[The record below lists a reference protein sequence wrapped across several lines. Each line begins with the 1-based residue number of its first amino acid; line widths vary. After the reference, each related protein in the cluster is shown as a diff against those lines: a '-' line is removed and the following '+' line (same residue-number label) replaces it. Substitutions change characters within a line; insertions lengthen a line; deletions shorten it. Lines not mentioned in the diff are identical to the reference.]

1 VVSSRAP
8 RALGI
13 GTWIEDPDG
22 IRTALAE
29 VPLSTSAVP
38 GPTPV
43 TSLTSVAAS
52 SPALTSVADSSI
64 VPIDWTTVMVSPT
77 AGCGILAVP
86 RLPVLSSNPCQLLT
100 T

>member
-1 VVSSRAP
+1 MPAHAVEVSPAVT
-8 RALGI
+8 AA
-13 GTWIEDPDG
+13 WI
-22 IRTALAE
+22 AVA
-29 VPLSTSAVP
+29 LSTSAVP

-43 TSLTSVAAS
+43 TSPTSVAAS